1 MPLVFVHCVSVRRNG
16 DYDKLVSRRDSLF
29 RRFALKQ
36 LVPDWETFD
45 IKNPY
50 WGMVRRNFAGATHRC
65 RKGMKRSLVV
75 LTARWR

>member
-1 MPLVFVHCVSVRRNG
+1 MLLAFVHGASIWRNE
-16 DYDKLVSRRDSLF
+16 DYDKVVSRRDSLF

-50 WGMVRRNFAGATHRC
+50 WGDDAAQFRWSHASLP
-65 RKGMKRSLVV
+65 KGDEEALVC
-75 LTARWR
+75 